1 MHSYRWVHMLLT
13 KPKQKVATT
22 GAADH
27 VDGPQIFLLKHQLAI
42 TSKDHSIRW
51 AGGRSKP
58 RELAHALF
66 HTYRAIQRVSLVISC
81 SLQ

>member
-1 MHSYRWVHMLLT
+1 MHFYRWVHKLLT
-13 KPKQKVATT
+13 KTKQNKKWQRH
-22 GAADH
+22 H

-51 AGGRSKP
+51 EGGRSKP

-66 HTYRAIQRVSLVISC
+66 HTYQAIQRVSLVTSC